1 MIIDHPPVVALHDPA
16 PRRPAGIRA
25 GLAGGAAIIDT
36 FRPLDAPRKDAAAR
50 EGKRSD
56 AAERHPPRNDAEW
69 AARMRV
75 GVAREQARQSGG
87 PGAYDPA
94 WEYEGAAG
102 RETYISAAETRRLR
116 ERLESR
122 LARDPEILTLPTV
135 DLRA

>member
-1 MIIDHPPVVALHDPA
+1 VIIEHPPVVTAYDPA
-16 PRRPAGIRA
+16 SRRPAGVRA
-25 GLAGGAAIIDT
+25 GLAGSAAIIDT
-36 FRPLDAPRKDAAAR
+36 FRSLDAPRKDAAAR
-50 EGKRSD
+50 EGERKD
-56 AAERHPPRNDAEW
+56 AAERRPPRNDAEW

-87 PGAYDPA
+87 AGAYDPV

-102 RETYISAAETRRLR
+102 RETYISAVETRRLR